1 MIPCECHISFC
12 IQHIPPSAISYIDH
26 ILKPDISVLKLM
38 LVEHYVM
45 LCSLIDSRVSEV
57 YAASVFRIETGCE
70 GQAPDEPQILPLII
84 SSDDGD
90 MRFLG
95 NCVMA

>member
-1 MIPCECHISFC
+1 V
-12 IQHIPPSAISYIDH
+12 SAIFPFICSIFYHQPFSYIDH
-26 ILKPDISVLKLM
+26 ILKPEISELKLM

-45 LCSLIDSRVSEV
+45 LFSLIDTRVSELC
-57 YAASVFRIETGCE
+57 AASVFRVETGCE
-70 GQAPDEPQILPLII
+70 GQALDEPQILPLII

-90 MRFLG
+90 RRFLG

>member
-1 MIPCECHISFC
+1 
-12 IQHIPPSAISYIDH
+12 
-26 ILKPDISVLKLM
+26 M

-45 LCSLIDSRVSEV
+45 LFSLIDTRVSELC
-57 YAASVFRIETGCE
+57 AASVFRVETGCE
-70 GQAPDEPQILPLII
+70 GQALDEPQILPLII

-90 MRFLG
+90 RRFLG

>member
-1 MIPCECHISFC
+1 
-12 IQHIPPSAISYIDH
+12 
-26 ILKPDISVLKLM
+26 M

-45 LCSLIDSRVSEV
+45 LCDLIDTRVSDV
-57 YAASVFRIETGCE
+57 YAASVFRVETGCK
-70 GQAPDEPQILPLII
+70 GQVPDEPQILPLII

-90 MRFLG
+90 RRFLW